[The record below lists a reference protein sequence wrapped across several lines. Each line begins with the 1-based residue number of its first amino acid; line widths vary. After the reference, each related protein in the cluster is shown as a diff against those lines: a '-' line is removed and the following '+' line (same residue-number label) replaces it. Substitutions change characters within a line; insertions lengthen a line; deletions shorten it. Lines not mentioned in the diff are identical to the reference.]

1 MEVQGYAR
9 TNMGRRDCRVDDRRV
24 LDARVGQG
32 AVGDV
37 WAGGDDAGH
46 ERHAEYVEHAC
57 GHGGLADRFGGSPGG
72 RHRGRH
78 RQLRLRAG
86 DADRPRRQHGHLDE
100 QGRGTAHGGGQR
112 RVVPFAR
119 NGFAGNVFVHL
130 PEGGDVRVRL
140 LDPPVHACH
149 GGGHVMTDDPHT
161 MNRRQ
166 LMRHSAWFGA
176 AVGLAVVGGEVVSHV
191 AGSAEA
197 SHVQRPTLRFAQ
209 VSDSHIGFLGKA
221 NPNVAGSFG
230 DAIDRI
236 NNLGYTPDFV
246 IHTGDLTHL
255 ATAEQFDQVKQMMGG
270 LHTQH
275 VFTVPGEHDSID
287 DGGQKYRS
295 AFGAGTRGDGWYSFD
310 IAGVHVIALV
320 NTLNLKKLGHLGVE
334 QLDFVQ
340 KDVSALPSDTPIIV
354 FSHIPLFAM
363 FPDWGWG
370 TDDAT
375 EALSHLRRF
384 SSVTCLN
391 GHVHQ
396 VFSKTE
402 GNVTFYSG
410 TTTAYPLPHP
420 GDGPA
425 PKPVTL
431 PAGKLHDA
439 LGIREVSYTRGQS
452 ALALKEKALQ

>member
-1 MEVQGYAR
+1 
-9 TNMGRRDCRVDDRRV
+9 
-24 LDARVGQG
+24 
-32 AVGDV
+32 
-37 WAGGDDAGH
+37 
-46 ERHAEYVEHAC
+46 
-57 GHGGLADRFGGSPGG
+57 
-72 RHRGRH
+72 
-78 RQLRLRAG
+78 
-86 DADRPRRQHGHLDE
+86 
-100 QGRGTAHGGGQR
+100 
-112 RVVPFAR
+112 
-119 NGFAGNVFVHL
+119 
-130 PEGGDVRVRL
+130 
-140 LDPPVHACH
+140 
-149 GGGHVMTDDPHT
+149 MTDESHT

-166 LMRHSAWFGA
+166 LIRHSAWFGA

-191 AGSAEA
+191 AGTADAARSP
-197 SHVQRPTLRFAQ
+197 SRPALRFAQ

-221 NPNVAGSFG
+221 NPNVAGSFSH
-230 DAIDRI
+230 AIDQI
-236 NNLGYTPDFV
+236 NNLGYEPDFV

-255 ATAEQFDQVKQMMGG
+255 ATPGQFDQVKQMMSG
-270 LHTQH
+270 LHTNH

-334 QLDFVQ
+334 QLEFVE
-340 KDVSALPSDTPIIV
+340 KDVAPLPSDTPIIV

-363 FPDWGWG
+363 YPDWGWG
-370 TDDAT
+370 TDDAAQ
-375 EALSHLRRF
+375 ALSYLRRF

-396 VFSKTE
+396 LFSKTE
-402 GNVTFYSG
+402 GNVTFHSG

-431 PAGKLHDA
+431 PSGKLQDA
-439 LGIREVSYTRGQS
+439 LGILEVSYNRGQTI
-452 ALALKEKALQ
+452 LALKEMTLQ